1 MAVELDMGNVLE
13 RAVRRENALL
23 ILAAEQGDFDLLALV
38 LVRIILHR
46 AETSR
51 SLRGQVRRV
60 WELESD
66 GYAAWLRSDVDW

>member
-1 MAVELDMGNVLE
+1 VAVELDVGNVLE

-46 AETSR
+46 AESSR
-51 SLRGQVRRV
+51 SLRGRVRRV
-60 WELESD
+60 WELEYE
-66 GYAAWLRSDVDW
+66 GYAG